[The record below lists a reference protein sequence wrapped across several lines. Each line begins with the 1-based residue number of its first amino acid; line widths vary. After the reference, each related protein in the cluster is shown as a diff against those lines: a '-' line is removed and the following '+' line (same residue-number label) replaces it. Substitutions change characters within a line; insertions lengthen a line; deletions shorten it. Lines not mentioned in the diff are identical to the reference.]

1 MSLLSSYQFCFRK
14 LGCTSTKKIFWSFI
28 LYCAR
33 FALLCFTKL
42 GCTSTI
48 KILWSL
54 ILHCARFA
62 LLCFAKLG
70 CTSTIKIKILWS
82 FILYCARFALT
93 LFYQVRLH
101 LDNKN
106 KNPLSFYF
114 VLCSVCTNFV
124 RNLENKT
131 NLSW

>member
-1 MSLLSSYQFCFRK
+1 MSLHKELKNFLFVLSLLSSYQF
-14 LGCTSTKKIFWSFI
+14 
-28 LYCAR
+28 
-33 FALLCFTKL
+33 CFTKL

-48 KILWSL
+48 KI
-54 ILHCARFA
+54 
-62 LLCFAKLG
+62 
-70 CTSTIKIKILWS
+70 KILCL

-93 LFYQVRLH
+93 LFRQVRLH

-106 KNPLSFYF
+106 KSLLVFYF